1 MCQGTSATFQI
12 RTGAEG
18 SSSSACP
25 AAEASMVPSSLS
37 AIAEISC
44 SYPARKRCNC
54 SPVSPVTLQSPVHK
68 EHARGHKE
76 HARGHR
82 SRRQEH
88 ASSAQGMGRYHARR
102 AQGACKRA
110 QTTGAQGARKRAQG
124 ARKRAQTTETGA
136 RKQYT
141 RDETVPRDQ
150 GTKNAQSTRKCATQ
164 AVQNGCDSTRD
175 NQTGVLYCTV
185 WREGVLPTT
194 TASHC
199 TRDAAVHKTI

>member
-1 MCQGTSATFQI
+1 M
-12 RTGAEG
+12 
-18 SSSSACP
+18 
-25 AAEASMVPSSLS
+25 
-37 AIAEISC
+37 ISDL
-44 SYPARKRCNC
+44 K
-54 SPVSPVTLQSPVHK
+54 
-68 EHARGHKE
+68 HARPRDRRHALILGATAMGGPKWGGVEKGVPGHLGDIPDQDGSGGVFLIGVPGSGSQHGAILTQRHGRDLMLVPGQE
-76 HARGHR
+76 ALQLQPRQPGHAPI
-82 SRRQEH
+82 
-88 ASSAQGMGRYHARR
+88 
-102 AQGACKRA
+102 
-110 QTTGAQGARKRAQG
+110 TGAQGARKRAQG